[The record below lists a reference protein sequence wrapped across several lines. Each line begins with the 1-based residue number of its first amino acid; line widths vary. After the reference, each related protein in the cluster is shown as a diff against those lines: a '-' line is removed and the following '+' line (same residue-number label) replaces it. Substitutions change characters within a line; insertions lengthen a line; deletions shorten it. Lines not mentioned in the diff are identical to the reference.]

1 MNQLN
6 ALSNRVQYYGLDV
19 KKYFPNTP
27 SKRVYWFFHTVM
39 RCESDIAALLTKLA
53 TYQEHLPTGSP
64 LSPILA
70 HYAYFDVWQTVAA
83 IAKANGFTLTVYIDD
98 VTISGPKVSTRA
110 VWDIK
115 QAIHRAGLRYHKEKR
130 YIDVPAEITGV
141 VIRNGQLYAPN
152 RQFKKLHEQ
161 RRNLTSSHHLADKI
175 TIAGRIKGLA
185 GQLEQ
190 IRILNSAQ
198 VPI

>member
-1 MNQLN
+1 MNEEV
-6 ALSNRVQYYGLDV
+6 ARHNRVVCCLDV

-39 RCESDIAALLTKLA
+39 RCETDIAALLTKLA
-53 TYQEHLPTGSP
+53 TYQGHLPTGSP

-70 HYAYFDVWQTVAA
+70 HYAYFDVWQKVAA

-98 VTISGPKVSTRA
+98 VTISGSKVSTKA

-141 VIRNGQLYAPN
+141 IIRSGQLYAPN

-161 RRNLTSSHHLADKI
+161 KRDLNRPHHLADKKA
-175 TIAGRIKGLA
+175 IAGRIKGLT

-198 VPI
+198 FPI